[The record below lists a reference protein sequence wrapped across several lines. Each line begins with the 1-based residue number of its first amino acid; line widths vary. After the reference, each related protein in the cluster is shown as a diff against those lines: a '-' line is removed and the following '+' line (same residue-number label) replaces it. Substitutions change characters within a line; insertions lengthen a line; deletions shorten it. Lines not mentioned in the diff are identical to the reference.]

1 MQSPNMAVESG
12 NMNLQLVQSQKYSD
26 MARFKSR
33 TDKKH
38 EVKTENI
45 EPSSD
50 YSTSFRR
57 DLIGKIADTKLS
69 GPRSSS
75 IMNSH
80 LNVVE

>member
-1 MQSPNMAVESG
+1 
-12 NMNLQLVQSQKYSD
+12 

-38 EVKTENI
+38 EVRTENI

-57 DLIGKIADTKLS
+57 DSLKIGKQANK
-69 GPRSSS
+69 
-75 IMNSH
+75 
-80 LNVVE
+80 

>member
-1 MQSPNMAVESG
+1 
-12 NMNLQLVQSQKYSD
+12 

-57 DLIGKIADTKLS
+57 DSMGKIADTKLS
-69 GPRSSS
+69 GGPRSSS

-80 LNVVE
+80 LAMVE

>member
-12 NMNLQLVQSQKYSD
+12 NKNLQLVQSQKYSD

-45 EPSSD
+45 EP
-50 YSTSFRR
+50 
-57 DLIGKIADTKLS
+57 
-69 GPRSSS
+69 
-75 IMNSH
+75 
-80 LNVVE
+80 